1 MNLFVTAYDVGR
13 EMATT
18 KAVRDAARLLG
29 NDVSLREARDLVQE
43 VGDHPVCIGM
53 ADDEGHVQ
61 QAEAILAKV
70 DAHSARDLTAEEIE
84 EGPDDVDAVLAAE
97 EAGAER
103 DQFSYEAAKVALVLM
118 AVADGNPSAAL
129 AAAQAHVRVM
139 THSAIHRQAAA
150 ILLDTFTAGGP
161 EAV

>member
-1 MNLFVTAYDVGR
+1 MNLFVTAYDVDQRVGT
-13 EMATT
+13 A
-18 KAVRDAARLLG
+18 KAIRDAAHLLG
-29 NDVSLREARDLVQE
+29 NEITIREAARLMEE
-43 VGDHPVCIGM
+43 VGDHPVCIGI
-53 ADDEGHVQ
+53 ADDEGHIQ
-61 QAEAILAKV
+61 QAEAALAEV
-70 DAHSARDLTAEEIE
+70 GAHSARDLTAEEIE
-84 EGPDDVDAVLAAE
+84 EGPDDVDAVLATE

-118 AVADGNPSAAL
+118 AAADGNPSAAL

-139 THSAIHRQAAA
+139 TNSAIHRQAAA